1 MKRVLYI
8 DGVGVYGGA
17 CRSLFENVRLLKG
30 KDIDPYFII
39 QKGSVLKYYG
49 QLSNNIISVLGI
61 SRFDNTAYSYYNGFR
76 WLILLREIF
85 FIPFTLYAFIN
96 AKLKWKKFDIIH
108 VNELT
113 EILPILLSKLFFN
126 APIIVHCRSLY
137 HNNPSSKRNKII
149 ELVLKNCVTCLIA
162 IDQNVYD
169 TIPKVVNRK
178 IINNSYSPTSLLP
191 QDIPKSKSDSLRVGY
206 VGSLSRM
213 KGIYELIECFKL
225 LKKDDLN
232 ISLLVAG
239 DVPKKYSW
247 GLEFFLR
254 KFKLINQKS
263 LQDFKNLV
271 KDYGI
276 ENKVTFLGHVDE
288 ISKFYNKIDVLC
300 FPSHLDAPGRPI
312 IEAAYFSI
320 PSIVTVREPKK
331 DTLIHKKT
339 GIAIPTNK
347 PEALRA
353 TLKDLY
359 INIGSLKNMGLQA
372 KSLYLKNFEP
382 NANANLLLDIYK
394 NV

>member
-1 MKRVLYI
+1 LKRVLYI

-17 CRSLFENVRLLKG
+17 CRSLFENIRLLKG
-30 KDIDPYFII
+30 KDVDPYFII

-61 SRFDNTAYSYYNGFR
+61 SRFDNTEYSYYKGIR

-96 AKLKWKKFDIIH
+96 AKLKWGKFDIIH

-113 EILPILLSKLFFN
+113 EILPILLSKFFFN

-137 HNNPSSKRNKII
+137 HNNQSSKRNKII
-149 ELVLKNCVTCLIA
+149 ELVLKKCVSCLIA

-169 TIPKVVNRK
+169 TIPKVGNRK
-178 IINNSYSPTSLLP
+178 IINNSYSPISLLS
-191 QDIPKSKSDSLRVGY
+191 QDIPKSNSDSLRVGY

-225 LKKDDLN
+225 LKKDNLN

-239 DVPKKYSW
+239 DVPKKYRW

-254 KFKLINQKS
+254 KFKLINQNS
-263 LQDFKNLV
+263 LQDFKDLV
-271 KDYGI
+271 KVYRI
-276 ENKVTFLGHVDE
+276 ENKVTFLGHVNE
-288 ISKFYNKIDVLC
+288 ISQFYNKIDVLC

-320 PSIVTVREPKK
+320 PSIVTVREPKE

-339 GIAIPTNK
+339 GIAIPTNEPK
-347 PEALRA
+347 VLRS
-353 TLKDLY
+353 TLKELQK
-359 INIGSLKNMGLQA
+359 NIDSLKNMGTNA

-382 NANANLLLDIYK
+382 KKNVNILLDIYK

>member
-1 MKRVLYI
+1 MKKVLYI
-8 DGVGVYGGA
+8 SGVGVYGGA
-17 CRSLFENVRLLKG
+17 CRSLFENIRIMKG
-30 KDIDPYFII
+30 TDVDPYFIT

-49 QLSNNIISVLGI
+49 LLSDNIISVLGI
-61 SRFDNTAYSYYNGFR
+61 SRFDNTEYSYYKGFR
-76 WLILLREIF
+76 WLILIREIF
-85 FIPFTLYAFIN
+85 FLPFTLYAFIF

-113 EILPILLSKLFFN
+113 EILPILLSTLLFK

-137 HNNPSSKRNKII
+137 RNNSSSVRNKLIG
-149 ELVLKNCVTCLIA
+149 LVIKKCVSCLIA

-169 TIPKVVNRK
+169 TIPKVVNTK
-178 IINNSYSPTSLLP
+178 IINNSFSPITIEGQHLP
-191 QDIPKSKSDSLRVGY
+191 NSKTDSLRVGY

-213 KGIYELIECFKL
+213 KGIYDLIECFKL
-225 LKKDDLN
+225 LKKDNLN
-232 ISLLVAG
+232 ISLIVAG
-239 DVPKKYSW
+239 DVPKKHNPVI
-247 GLEFFLR
+247 EFFLK
-254 KFKLINQKS
+254 KFKLIDQKN

-271 KDYGI
+271 TDYGI

-288 ISKFYNKIDVLC
+288 ISQFYNKIDVLC

-320 PSIVTVREPKK
+320 PSIVTVREPKE

-339 GIAIPTNK
+339 GIAIPTNEPK
-347 PEALRA
+347 VLRS
-353 TLKDLY
+353 TLKGLQKD
-359 INIGSLKNMGLQA
+359 IGSLKNMGTKA

-382 NANANLLLDIYK
+382 KKNVNLLLDIYK